1 MYVHPELTRGLA
13 EERLEILRRAAMSR
27 RPHRRVVG
35 EEEIRIRLAGAADLP
50 ALERLAALDGKL
62 LATDRHVVAD
72 VGGRLVAAVSL
83 VDGSPI
89 ADPFFET
96 APVVRLLE
104 LRAQQ
109 LLGSPLPWRRPFLR
123 LRRGSALA

>member
-1 MYVHPELTRGLA
+1 MFVHPEFKRGLA
-13 EERLEILRRAAMSR
+13 EDRLETLRRAAMSR
-27 RPHRRVVG
+27 RPQRRAVG
-35 EEEIRIRLAGAADLP
+35 EEEIRIRLAGAADLA

-62 LATDRHVVAD
+62 LATDRQVVAD
-72 VGGRLVAAVSL
+72 VGGHLVAAVSL

-109 LLGSPLPWRRPFLR
+109 LVGSPLPRRRPFLR

>member
-1 MYVHPELTRGLA
+1 MYVHPELSRGLA
-13 EERLEILRRAAMSR
+13 EDRLETLRRAAMPR
-27 RPHRRVVG
+27 KPHRRAVG
-35 EEEIRIRLAGAADLP
+35 EEEIRIRLARAADLP

-72 VGGRLVAAVSL
+72 VEGRLVAAFSL
-83 VDGSPI
+83 VDGSAI
-89 ADPFFET
+89 ADPFFEA